1 MSVTAKAFFLTTPKE
16 PLVERDLE
24 LPTPGPTEAI
34 VAVEAC
40 GMCHTDLGFA
50 DGSVKPNHELPLVLG
65 HEVVGKVV
73 EAGDAKL
80 VGKRVIVPAVMSCG
94 ECPFCKAGRGNAC
107 LGQKMPG
114 NDIHGGFAT
123 HISVPSAPLVPADDL
138 PDSIDPKTLGVVAD
152 AVSTAYQAVA
162 RSGLAAGDVAFVV
175 GSGGVGGYVI
185 QIARALGAKVVA
197 CDVSDDRLELMAE
210 HGADERVNVKG
221 REDRDIKKTL
231 HGMAKKWGIP
241 SLRHRIF
248 ECSGTAAGQGLA
260 YALVARAATLMLV
273 GYTFDKVTVR
283 LSNLMAFDATVHG
296 TWGCP
301 VEAYAPVL
309 DLMRAGK
316 VTLQPFVELAPMS
329 TLNDQLRA
337 MAEHRLTHR
346 MVLQPS
352 A

>member
-1 MSVTAKAFFLTTPKE
+1 MSLTARAFFLTAPNA

-24 LPTPGPTEAI
+24 LATPGPGQAI

-40 GMCHTDLGFA
+40 GMCHTDLGFSS
-50 DGSVKPNHELPLVLG
+50 GSVKPNHALPLVLG
-65 HEVVGKVV
+65 HEVVGTVV
-73 EAGDAKL
+73 EAGDAEL

-94 ECPFCKAGRGNAC
+94 ACAFCRAGRGNAC
-107 LGQKMPG
+107 LSQKMPG
-114 NDIHGGFAT
+114 NDIHGGFAS
-123 HISVPSAPLVPADDL
+123 HLAVPSAALVFADDL
-138 PDSIDPKTLGVVAD
+138 PGSIDPKTLGVVAD

-162 RSGLAAGDVAFVV
+162 RAELGEGDVAFVI
-175 GSGGVGGYVI
+175 GAGGVGGYVI
-185 QIARALGAKVVA
+185 QIAQALGAKVVA
-197 CDVSDDRLELMAE
+197 CDVSDDRLKLMAAY
-210 HGADERVNVKG
+210 GADEQVNVAG
-221 REDRDIKKTL
+221 LDDREVRKVL
-231 HGMAKKWGIP
+231 HGIAQKWGVP

-248 ECSGTAAGQGLA
+248 ECSGTAAGQQLA

-283 LSNLMAFDATVHG
+283 LSNLMAYDATVHG

-309 DLMRAGK
+309 DLIRAGK
-316 VTLQPFVELAPMS
+316 VKLEPFVEFAPMS
-329 TLNDQLRA
+329 SVNQQLLA
-337 MAEHRLTHR
+337 MAEHRLTRR